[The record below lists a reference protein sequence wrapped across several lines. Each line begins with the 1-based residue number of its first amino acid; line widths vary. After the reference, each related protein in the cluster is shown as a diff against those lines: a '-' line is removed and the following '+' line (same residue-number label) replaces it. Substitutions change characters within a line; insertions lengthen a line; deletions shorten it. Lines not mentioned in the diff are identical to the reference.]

1 MATISKTKKIN
12 FYKFVN
18 VEKVSVDAN
27 DTKNEPKRRAKLVKS
42 INNNTQ
48 AVNNLGATL
57 NSIAGMVA
65 GLKSAMIGR
74 LELQEKQKKKFD
86 AEYTE
91 PKKDRKLV
99 GFVGQLVT
107 GTGSFFGYHEDH
119 LGVCS
124 NYLLLYLHSNGW
136 LTCEK

>member
-1 MATISKTKKIN
+1 MATISKTSKIN

-48 AVNNLGATL
+48 AVIIWCYL

-74 LELQEKQKKKFD
+74 LELQEKAK
-86 AEYTE
+86 
-91 PKKDRKLV
+91 
-99 GFVGQLVT
+99 
-107 GTGSFFGYHEDH
+107 
-119 LGVCS
+119 
-124 NYLLLYLHSNGW
+124 
-136 LTCEK
+136 EKV